1 MLLSTK
7 HFTNI
12 ICLTTNICPSNRL
25 LRSSGLKHIILCPY
39 QLVVYFL
46 IKKKLRRFVNKN
58 MHHKATIGKGGW
70 FSDEE
75 TMQFGPIV
83 IEQSCQIALFLT
95 QHGWLPWHCISEP
108 LRKDY
113 PRMPLF
119 SDLTVFLDP
128 GLFFCCGRNECMSL
142 CTTHTQCVWV
152 RHQGS
157 GSQDWVCMHRG
168 KGWKPSRTSSKAVVN
183 DFNRLSIS
191 MAHPQLWRQSCRHDW
206 KQPSRDYKLLSHT
219 RRNRWT

>member
-1 MLLSTK
+1 MWTSLCSLCFIDIYCVHAKEVKEQSQTNLNSHTLCSMMLLSTK

-25 LRSSGLKHIILCPY
+25 LRSSGLKHILLCPY

-58 MHHKATIGKGGW
+58 MHHKAAIGKGEW

-119 SDLTVFLDP
+119 SDLTV
-128 GLFFCCGRNECMSL
+128 S
-142 CTTHTQCVWV
+142 
-152 RHQGS
+152 
-157 GSQDWVCMHRG
+157 
-168 KGWKPSRTSSKAVVN
+168 
-183 DFNRLSIS
+183 
-191 MAHPQLWRQSCRHDW
+191 
-206 KQPSRDYKLLSHT
+206 
-219 RRNRWT
+219 